1 MNKFSIVIPVYN
13 EGKNLKI
20 LIPKIYRELKN
31 KDFELIIVD
40 DNSTDDTAKTLKKIK
55 KKNFYHIIRK
65 AGRDLSKSCVLG
77 FKKSRY
83 KNIIVMD
90 GDLQHK
96 PSDIRKFLHVFF
108 TNNPDIVVG
117 TRNLFRY
124 KQHNLNFLR
133 LFASRALILIVN
145 LLLEKKT
152 SDPMSGFFMF
162 KKKIFLNS
170 EKKLINKGYKILLDL
185 LYINNQKI
193 KVYDVSIDFDS
204 RIKGKSKMSIKILI
218 YLVSMIM
225 RKFISRIL
233 L

>member
-13 EGKNLKI
+13 EAKNLRI
-20 LIPKIYRELKN
+20 LIPRIYQVLKN
-31 KDFELIIVD
+31 EEFELIIVD
-40 DNSTDDTAKTLKKIK
+40 DSSTDNTTKLLKKCK
-55 KKNFYHIIRK
+55 KKNFYYIIRK
-65 AGRDLSKSCVLG
+65 SNRDLSKSCVLG
-77 FKKSRY
+77 FKKSKY

-96 PSDIRKFLHVFF
+96 PSDIKKFLYVFRIK
-108 TNNPDIVVG
+108 NPDIVVG
-117 TRNLFRY
+117 TRNLFKY
-124 KQHNLNFLR
+124 KKHNLNAFR

-145 LLLEKKT
+145 LLLENKT

-162 KKKIFLNS
+162 KKEIFLKS

-185 LYINNQKI
+185 LYISNQKI

-204 RIKGKSKMSIKILI
+204 RSKGKSKMSMKILI
-218 YLVSMIM
+218 YLIFMIV

-233 L
+233 F

>member
-13 EGKNLKI
+13 EAKNLRI
-20 LIPKIYRELKN
+20 LIPRIYQVLKN
-31 KDFELIIVD
+31 KEFELIIVD
-40 DNSTDDTAKTLKKIK
+40 DNSTDNTTKLLKKCK

-65 AGRDLSKSCVLG
+65 SNRDLSKSCVLG
-77 FKKSRY
+77 FKKSKY

-96 PSDIRKFLHVFF
+96 PSDIKKFLYVFRIK
-108 TNNPDIVVG
+108 NPDIVVG
-117 TRNLFRY
+117 TRNLFKY
-124 KQHNLNFLR
+124 KKHNLNAFR

-145 LLLEKKT
+145 LLLENKT

-162 KKKIFLNS
+162 KKEIFLKS
-170 EKKLINKGYKILLDL
+170 EKKLINRGYKILLDL
-185 LYINNQKI
+185 LYISNQKI

-204 RIKGKSKMSIKILI
+204 RVKGKSKMSMKILI
-218 YLVSMIM
+218 YLIFMIV

-233 L
+233 F

>member
-13 EGKNLKI
+13 EAKNLRI
-20 LIPKIYRELKN
+20 LIPRIYQVLKN
-31 KDFELIIVD
+31 EEFELIIVD
-40 DNSTDDTAKTLKKIK
+40 DSSTDNTTKLLKKCK
-55 KKNFYHIIRK
+55 KKNFYYIIRK
-65 AGRDLSKSCVLG
+65 SNRDLSKSCVLG
-77 FKKSRY
+77 FKKSKY

-96 PSDIRKFLHVFF
+96 PSDIKKFLYVFRIK
-108 TNNPDIVVG
+108 NPDIVVG
-117 TRNLFRY
+117 TRNLFKY
-124 KQHNLNFLR
+124 KKHNLNASR

-145 LLLEKKT
+145 LLLENKT

-162 KKKIFLNS
+162 KKEIFLKS

-185 LYINNQKI
+185 LYISNQKI

-204 RIKGKSKMSIKILI
+204 RSKGKSKMSMKILI
-218 YLVSMIM
+218 YLIFMIV

-233 L
+233 F

>member
-13 EGKNLKI
+13 EAKNLRI
-20 LIPKIYRELKN
+20 LIPRIYQVLKN
-31 KDFELIIVD
+31 KEFELIIVD
-40 DNSTDDTAKTLKKIK
+40 DSSTDNTTKLLKKYK

-65 AGRDLSKSCVLG
+65 SNRDLSKSCVLG
-77 FKKSRY
+77 FKKSKY

-96 PSDIRKFLHVFF
+96 PSDIKKFLYVFRIK
-108 TNNPDIVVG
+108 NPDIVVG
-117 TRNLFRY
+117 TRNLFKY
-124 KQHNLNFLR
+124 KKHNLNAFR

-145 LLLEKKT
+145 LLLENKT

-162 KKKIFLNS
+162 KKEIFLKS

-185 LYINNQKI
+185 LYISNQKI

-204 RIKGKSKMSIKILI
+204 RIKGKSKMSMKILI
-218 YLVSMIM
+218 YLIFMIV

-233 L
+233 F

>member
-13 EGKNLKI
+13 EAKNLRI
-20 LIPKIYRELKN
+20 LIPRIYQVLKN
-31 KDFELIIVD
+31 EEFELIIVD
-40 DNSTDDTAKTLKKIK
+40 DSSTDNTTKLLKKCK
-55 KKNFYHIIRK
+55 KKNFYYIIRK
-65 AGRDLSKSCVLG
+65 SNRDLSKSCVLG
-77 FKKSRY
+77 FKKSKY

-96 PSDIRKFLHVFF
+96 PSDIKKFLYVFRIKS
-108 TNNPDIVVG
+108 PDIVVG
-117 TRNLFRY
+117 TRNLFKY
-124 KQHNLNFLR
+124 KKHNLNAFR

-145 LLLEKKT
+145 LLLENKT

-162 KKKIFLNS
+162 KKEIFLKS

-185 LYINNQKI
+185 LYISNQKI

-204 RIKGKSKMSIKILI
+204 RSKGKSKMSMKILI
-218 YLVSMIM
+218 YLIFMIV

-233 L
+233 F